1 MVKEICSVCRKDF
14 NTARGLL
21 LLLNTGR
28 DRVSGRTEREEERR
42 GEWYKEQ
49 EGAGGRRVAH
59 IRLTPI
65 YFVSALIELTPS
77 ASQSPLLQLPSPRPR
92 RVFAAFPRVS
102 YFTFSEW
109 PSKAQKGNAK
119 SAHSE
124 DIHTLTHT
132 HTHSLSPSLSRTLS
146 RAR

>member
-1 MVKEICSVCRKDF
+1 MAEQKEK
-14 NTARGLL
+14 G
-21 LLLNTGR
+21 
-28 DRVSGRTEREEERR
+28 ERR
-42 GEWYKEQ
+42 GEWYKKQ
-49 EGAGGRRVAH
+49 EGGGGRRVAH

-132 HTHSLSPSLSRTLS
+132 LTLSLSLSLTHTAAHSLKKGNISKTHTHTHTRIKISSYEMQMKCN
-146 RAR
+146 

>member
-28 DRVSGRTEREEERR
+28 EEVRRGEERR

-132 HTHSLSPSLSRTLS
+132 HTHSLSLPLSPSVSRTLS
-146 RAR
+146 LTR